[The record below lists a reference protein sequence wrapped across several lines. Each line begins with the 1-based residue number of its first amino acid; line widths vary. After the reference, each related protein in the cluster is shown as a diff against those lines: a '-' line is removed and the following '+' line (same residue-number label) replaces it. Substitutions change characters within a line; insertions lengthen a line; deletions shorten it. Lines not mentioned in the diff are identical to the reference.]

1 MMNRLRDEL
10 EMMTR
15 GNILILVGR
24 KLDLNNNHHQPN
36 QDQDNNLEIKQEE
49 EEEEEDEEGCKVDQ
63 DENWI
68 LLVKTTIKTSYHP
81 LVDTFVYQ
89 RKRDP
94 FG

>member
-24 KLDLNNNHHQPN
+24 KLDLNHHQQPN
-36 QDQDNNLEIKQEE
+36 QDQDDNLEIKQEE
-49 EEEEEDEEGCKVDQ
+49 EDDEEEGCKVDQ

-81 LVDTFVYQ
+81 SVDAFVYQ